1 MNAYISFGEN
11 CTWVQYIF
19 SRVITFF
26 RKSWVI
32 QCGLREVSTV
42 HKKFEPLLY
51 LKFFL
56 ETMSNFLP
64 IGADSLKWGR
74 LAGFLQYP
82 RTFLKYSSNFLWA
95 PEIYPSHHWIT
106 LHFRKKGYHSNI
118 LLSLSLGMNQSLGSG
133 SKFFKFR
140 FYDFLAF
147 QG

>member
-11 CTWVQYIF
+11 CTWVQYIQYIF

-42 HKKFEPLLY
+42 HKKFEPFLY
-51 LKFFL
+51 LKIFL
-56 ETMSNFLP
+56 ETMSNFWP
-64 IGADSLKWGR
+64 IGTDSLKGGR

-82 RTFLKYSSNFLWA
+82 RTFLKCSSNFLWA
-95 PEIYPSHHWIT
+95 PEIYPNHHWIT

-118 LLSLSLGMNQSLGSG
+118 LSSLSHWGWIKALDQAQNFSSSG
-133 SKFFKFR
+133 FMIF
-140 FYDFLAF
+140 
-147 QG
+147 